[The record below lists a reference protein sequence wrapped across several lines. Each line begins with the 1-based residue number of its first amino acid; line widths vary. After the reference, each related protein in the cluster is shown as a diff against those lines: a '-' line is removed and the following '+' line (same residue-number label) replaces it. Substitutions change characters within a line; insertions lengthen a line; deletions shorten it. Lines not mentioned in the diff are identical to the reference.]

1 MSTAT
6 SPEVV
11 EAARII
17 EQLTGVPPTI
27 RERKMTRK
35 EKQEQVARVKRFLA
49 LAPTLQEGALQY
61 AERIRQSYRL
71 VR

>member
-17 EQLTGVPPTI
+17 EQLTGVPPAI
-27 RERKMTRK
+27 RERMTRK